1 MDFPF
6 IGHGIGMRPKHY
18 GSLLMGPP
26 PVDWLEVISENFM
39 VPGGRPQTVLEKVR
53 REVPVVLHGVSLSIG
68 GSDPLDR
75 DYLNAL
81 HELAARVEPAWVSDH
96 LCWGTDPS
104 GGGSPPPHR
113 AKLAGAPPPTGG
125 KRWAHELLPLPYTEE
140 AVAHV
145 VARVLLV
152 QDLLRRR
159 ILLENVSSYVAYT
172 SSTMT
177 EWEFLSEIARRADC
191 GILLDV
197 NNIFVSAHNHGFDAM
212 TYLRA
217 LPADRI
223 GQIHLAGHSNK
234 GTHLLDTHD
243 HPVPEGVWALYR
255 EAVRRFGKVST
266 LVEWDDHIPELEVV
280 VAESRKAAAIEKALT
295 THA

>member
-1 MDFPF
+1 MDFPY

-18 GSLLMGPP
+18 GSLLGAPP

-39 VPGGRPQTVLEKVR
+39 VPGGRPLSVLDKVR

-81 HELAARVEPAWVSDH
+81 RELAARVEPAWVSDH
-96 LCWGTDPS
+96 LCWGT
-104 GGGSPPPHR
+104 H
-113 AKLAGAPPPTGG
+113 G

-140 AVAHV
+140 VIEHV
-145 VARVLLV
+145 VARVLAV
-152 QDLLRRR
+152 QDVLRRR
-159 ILLENVSSYVAYT
+159 ILLENVSSYVAYQ

-177 EWEFLSEIARRADC
+177 EWDFLAEIARRADC

-197 NNIFVSAHNHGFDAM
+197 NNIFVSAHNHGFDALE
-212 TYLRA
+212 YLRGV
-217 LPADRI
+217 PVDRV

-243 HPVPEGVWALYR
+243 HPVPDGVWALYR
-255 EAVRRFGKVST
+255 EAVRRFGNVST
-266 LVEWDDHIPELEVV
+266 LVEWDDHIPELDIV
-280 VAESRKAAAIEKALT
+280 VAESRKAAAIEKEE
-295 THA
+295 HAPR